1 MFTLIEFND
10 KLAFKIKDGYQ
21 LELQTLETIKLFG
34 STKKIIDKIKNWEYV
49 PFTEIVEV
57 VLI

>member
-10 KLAFKIKDGYQ
+10 KLAFKINDGYQ

-34 STKKIIDKIKNWEYV
+34 STKKIINKIKNGEYV